1 MDEKKV
7 KCVQGSMESYKI
19 FYYVAMYGGITS
31 AAEKLCISQ
40 PAVSQA
46 VKQMEKNFGVPL
58 FIRTPKGTKLTTE
71 GEVLYQYVKEG
82 YETILLG
89 EAKLRELMNL
99 EDGEIHIGASD
110 MTLRYYLLPYLEK
123 FHEQYPKIKVSVT
136 NGPTPETLA
145 YLKEGRIDFGIVT
158 EPLQK
163 MEEFRVRKVREIED
177 IFVAGNKFKHLK
189 NKTFTYQDL
198 LQFPIIC
205 LEQNTSTRAYV
216 DQWLMRSEVKLCPEI
231 ELATSDM
238 IIQFAQRNF
247 GIGSVVKDFAV
258 EALAKGELFEL
269 KLEHPIPA
277 RSMCLVSQKKTSAS
291 LAGKNLFNMMIGEK

>member
-1 MDEKKV
+1 M
-7 KCVQGSMESYKI
+7 KCVQGSMEAYKI

-99 EDGEIHIGASD
+99 EGGEIHIGASD

-177 IFVAGNKFKHLK
+177 VFVAGNKFKHLK

-269 KLEHPIPA
+269 KLEQPIPA

>member
-1 MDEKKV
+1 M
-7 KCVQGSMESYKI
+7 KCVQGSMEAYKI

-99 EDGEIHIGASD
+99 EGGEIHIGASD

-177 IFVAGNKFKHLK
+177 VFVAGNKLKHLK

-269 KLEHPIPA
+269 KLEQPIPA